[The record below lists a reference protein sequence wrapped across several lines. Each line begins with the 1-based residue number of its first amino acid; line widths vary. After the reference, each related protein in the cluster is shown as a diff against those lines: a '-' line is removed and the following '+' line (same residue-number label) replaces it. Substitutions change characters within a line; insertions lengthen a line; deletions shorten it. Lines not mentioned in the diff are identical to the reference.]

1 MSGCLHAWMRSS
13 IVGSAFALWA
23 MGSTVPVHAQ
33 DSTASAVLP
42 ATPRAPT
49 WRPRYEGSVLLGTLG
64 SALAI
69 SSFDGVIGREMHTA
83 HFRKGTAVGKT
94 AHFVRGVGSPG
105 AVLISAGVFVIG
117 KAARHEGVE
126 DAGWHATQ
134 SVLLAGG
141 VTSALK
147 FAVGRARPLDVEG
160 SDGNEFLPMRGH
172 RDEWSSMPSGH
183 TTVAFAAAS
192 AFSAELGRSH
202 PKAARW
208 IRPLLYA
215 SAAAVGISR
224 LVDERHWASDV
235 IVGAGVGTIVGRRLV
250 SFSHRERGKR

>member
-1 MSGCLHAWMRSS
+1 MRSS
-13 IVGSAFALWA
+13 FGGSVLALSLVGAPAA
-23 MGSTVPVHAQ
+23 AHGQ
-33 DSTASAVLP
+33 DSTVVPVVP
-42 ATPRAPT
+42 ATPRVPT
-49 WRPRYEGSVLLGTLG
+49 WRPRYEGTVLLGTLG
-64 SALAI
+64 FAAAA
-69 SSFDGVIGREMHTA
+69 SSFDGVIGREMHTTR
-83 HFRKGTAVGKT
+83 FRSGTAVGKT
-94 AHFVRGVGSPG
+94 AHFMRGVGSPG

-141 VTSALK
+141 VTSVLK

-160 SDGNEFLPMRGH
+160 SDGDEFLPMRGH

-202 PKAARW
+202 PKVARW
-208 IRPLLYA
+208 VRPLLYG

-250 SFSHRERGKR
+250 SFSHRKR